1 MTCPPDEPRPTRTA
15 SPLLLCILMVIIF
28 SYSFNRR
35 PPESKPH
42 ILFCSVRWGRGGPG
56 VGVQVL
62 PAGHPVQHHEAVHL
76 HHGAAEASPLGQ
88 SREEVNTTSKGAEN
102 QTLVVVV
109 ETVIEN
115 TRRDTKE
122 GKSSSSS
129 PTF

>member
-28 SYSFNRR
+28 SDSFNRR

-42 ILFCSVRWGRGGPG
+42 ILFYVRWGRGGPG

-102 QTLVVVV
+102 QILVVVV